1 MIYADRAVSK
11 VVNPSITY
19 HQDVFVFTLLSSN
32 IFHIFHIFKYSYSGE
47 YQIYKFSQYLSKNAA
62 MNVTCG
68 SVQEKTLREGD
79 LISLKLYGERW

>member
-19 HQDVFVFTLLSSN
+19 HQDMFVFTLLSSN
-32 IFHIFHIFKYSYSGE
+32 IFHIFKYFYSGE
-47 YQIYKFSQYLSKNAA
+47 YPMYKFSQYLSKNAA

-79 LISLKLYGERW
+79 LISLKLYCERW